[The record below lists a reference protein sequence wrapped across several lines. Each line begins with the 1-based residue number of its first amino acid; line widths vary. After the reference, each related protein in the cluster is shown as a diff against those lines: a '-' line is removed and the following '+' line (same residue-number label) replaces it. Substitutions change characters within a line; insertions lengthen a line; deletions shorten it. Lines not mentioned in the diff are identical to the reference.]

1 MNDLHAFLI
10 QRNNKTIGYLSMDAS
25 FQDVRKL
32 LHAGYLVIPNKEN
45 QDLVIPNIQNQ
56 DCHTA

>member
-10 QRNNKTIGYLSMDAS
+10 IRDNRVIGYLSMQAS

-32 LHAGYLVIPNKEN
+32 LYAGYLVIPNKDNHESG
-45 QDLVIPNIQNQ
+45 IQAPTRSSGPT
-56 DCHTA
+56 H